1 MNIVDHCRLL
11 EQSMLAAVR
20 PAAGVAFHKGAVVA
34 EAERKWTHTYY
45 KCAEYVPYGIFYCES
60 INADFL

>member
-11 EQSMLAAVR
+11 EQSMLAAV
-20 PAAGVAFHKGAVVA
+20 PVAGGAFHRGTVVA
-34 EAERKWTHTYY
+34 EAERRRSHTYY